1 MKYSPEIEAK
11 LSKQL
16 LKCKRV
22 DIAFTVFSLQLLVFL
37 FFGIFMVWRQELP
50 VASMDFLAYLF
61 SGVGTQEAVTGG
73 YSLILMG
80 ALVVIIWG
88 RFVKTLG
95 PYIEDRWV
103 PRYIVVTEGGVRKLY
118 GSPLAYY
125 QYVYPRL
132 LMPGFKTYEGNARV
146 KYGCTLAA
154 VPLTQ
159 EDMKVKA
166 ELDELGI
173 DMPNLFG

>member
-1 MKYSPEIEAK
+1 
-11 LSKQL
+11 
-16 LKCKRV
+16 
-22 DIAFTVFSLQLLVFL
+22 
-37 FFGIFMVWRQELP
+37 MVWRQEFP
-50 VASMDFLAYLF
+50 VASMELFGYF
-61 SGVGTQEAVTGG
+61 SGGVISHEA
-73 YSLILMG
+73 ILAFHYLMLAG
-80 ALVVIIWG
+80 AIVVFLWH
-88 RFVKTLG
+88 RFVETLG

-103 PRYIVVTEGGVRKLY
+103 PRYIIVTEGGVRKLY

-132 LMPGFKTYEGNARV
+132 LMPGFKKYEGNARV

-159 EDMKVKA
+159 DDIKVKA

>member
-22 DIAFTVFSLQLLVFL
+22 ETALAVFFPSGTCLL
-37 FFGIFMVWRQELP
+37 FFGIFMMWRQEFP

-80 ALVVIIWG
+80 FPVVFLWIHFASMFFKYVG
-88 RFVKTLG
+88 
-95 PYIEDRWV
+95 DRWA
-103 PRYIVVTEGGVRKLY
+103 PPYIVVTEGDVRKLF
-118 GSPLAYY
+118 G
-125 QYVYPRL
+125 YPRATSKQLYRHL
-132 LMPGFKTYEGNARV
+132 LKPGFKRYEGSARED
-146 KYGCTLAA
+146 YGCTLAA
-154 VPLTQ
+154 VPLSR
-159 EDMKVKA
+159 
-166 ELDELGI
+166 
-173 DMPNLFG
+173 